1 MEGFAFQLQTR
12 VCFGV
17 NEVFNIGNKCREYNA
32 MRVFIV
38 TDQGVV
44 EAGILEQV
52 KKVVND
58 AGIETVVFDEV
69 EPDPSLETVHRCASR
84 FREKNCDLILAVG
97 GGSPV
102 DTAKGARVVVE
113 NSGHIRDYAG
123 VNKVP
128 KAPAI
133 PLIAVPTTSGT
144 GSEVTMFAVLSDWE
158 NNMKITVAS
167 PYLAPELAL
176 VDPLLTLTAP
186 PSVTAASG
194 IDALAHAIETYVS
207 LKAQPPAEV
216 LALRAIELIGES
228 LRPAVA
234 NGSDEEARTK
244 MSLGSLLAGM
254 AFNNSLLG
262 LTHSIGAALS
272 GHAHVRHGVAIGLLL
287 PHVMEF
293 NAMARL
299 EKFRDIAVALG
310 EDVRGL
316 NLREAAFRSVK
327 AVRELV
333 EDIALPRRLREV
345 GVTEDMIESMTEDA
359 MGHGMLKFNP
369 RKATEKDIVGILRKA
384 L

>member
-1 MEGFAFQLQTR
+1 MESFTFQLKTT
-12 VCFGV
+12 VCFGPGV
-17 NEVFNIGNKCREYNA
+17 ASSIGEKVRSYSA
-32 MRVFIV
+32 KKAFIV

-44 EAGILEQV
+44 KAGLLEQIQKPLNEMGV
-52 KKVVND
+52 KAV
-58 AGIETVVFDEV
+58 IFDEV
-69 EPDPSLETVHRCASR
+69 EPDPGLETVHRCASR
-84 FREKNCDLILAVG
+84 FKETGCDTILAVG
-97 GGSPV
+97 GGSPI
-102 DTAKGARVVVE
+102 DTAKGARILVE
-113 NSGHIRDYAG
+113 NGGHIREYAG

-128 KAPAI
+128 KPSNI

-144 GSEVTMFAVLSDWE
+144 GSEVTVFAVLSDWE
-158 NNMKITVAS
+158 NNIKITISS

-176 VDPLLTLTAP
+176 VDPLLTITAP

-207 LKAQPPAEV
+207 TMAQPPAEA
-216 LALRAIELIGES
+216 LALRAIEVIGKS
-228 LRPAVA
+228 LRTAVA
-234 NGSDEEARTK
+234 NGNDREARIN

-272 GHAHVRHGVAIGLLL
+272 GHAHVSHGVAIGLLL

-310 EDVRGL
+310 EDVAGL
-316 NLREAAFRSVK
+316 SLREAALKAIK
-327 AVRELV
+327 AVRELI

-345 GVTEDMIESMTEDA
+345 GVSEDMIEGIAKDA
-359 MGHGMLKFNP
+359 MGHGMLRVNP
-369 RKATEKDIVGILRKA
+369 RKPTEKDIMDILAKA